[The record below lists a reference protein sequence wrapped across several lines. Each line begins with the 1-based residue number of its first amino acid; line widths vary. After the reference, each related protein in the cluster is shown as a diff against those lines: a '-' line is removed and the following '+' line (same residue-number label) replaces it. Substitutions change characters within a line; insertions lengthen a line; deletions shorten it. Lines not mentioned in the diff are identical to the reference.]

1 MSEFNQQNFIS
12 HCEQNQRDFDEI
24 KDTLNKIKDNHLTHL
39 AESVNKIENTIIEVQ
54 TNQSW
59 QLKFFWVIVS
69 AVLGSLVVGILGLIM
84 N

>member
-1 MSEFNQQNFIS
+1 MAGFNNENFKS
-12 HCEQNQRDFDEI
+12 HCEQNQKDFDDI
-24 KDTLNKIKDNHLTHL
+24 KNTLNKIKDNHLAHL

-69 AVLGSLVVGILGLIM
+69 AVLGSLVVGVLGLIM
-84 N
+84 K